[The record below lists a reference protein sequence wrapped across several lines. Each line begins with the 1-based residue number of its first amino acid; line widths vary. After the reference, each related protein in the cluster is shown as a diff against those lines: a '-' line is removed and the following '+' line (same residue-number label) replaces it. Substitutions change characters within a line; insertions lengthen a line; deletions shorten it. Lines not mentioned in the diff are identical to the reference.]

1 MRVGAIATAAAVVL
15 LIPAWAQAQGGPKL
29 VRTEVIV
36 IADLSN
42 RIDARLHPGQVDR
55 DTAIV
60 RLIADE
66 FGGLVR
72 RNRFLFSR
80 DRLRMMYIGGQNAP
94 VEPRVDV
101 AKMNEEH
108 RIVVKELPAA
118 LASFRVFAVQPY
130 LPKRTAY
137 NGADL
142 WSWFHNTAPKV
153 LKVDDP
159 HRETRTRIIILT
171 DGYLEFAPSIRR
183 EPGTTMRMTSLRGRQ
198 NWEDAYTRLKLKSA
212 GVQLQNTKV
221 LVLELAP
228 LRPEV
233 YTTEQE
239 IIERYWRDWFQGMG
253 AETAFLSSSE
263 ALPAVG
269 DAIRQFVSH

>member
-1 MRVGAIATAAAVVL
+1 MRVAVFSMAVVGML
-15 LIPAWAQAQGGPKL
+15 LPPGWAKAQAGPKL

-42 RIDARLHPGQVDR
+42 RIDAKLHPGQIER

-60 RLIADE
+60 RVIAEE

-80 DRLRMMYIGGQNAP
+80 DRLRMMYVGGQNSP

-108 RIVVKELPAA
+108 RIVVRELPSA
-118 LASFRVFAVQPY
+118 LLSFRSSAVQPY
-130 LPKRTAY
+130 LTKRTAY

-159 HRETRTRIIILT
+159 HRETRTRIIVLT

-183 EPGTTMRMTSLRGRQ
+183 ESGTAMRMMSLRGRQ
-198 NWEDAYTRLKLKSA
+198 DWEAAYAKLKLKSA
-212 GVQLQNTKV
+212 GIQLQNTKI

-233 YTTEQE
+233 NTTEQE

-253 AETAFLSSSE
+253 AETAFLSNSE

-269 DAIRQFVSH
+269 DAIRQFVTH